1 MPVEPPANNANTF
14 RIALLAMLLSI
25 WLIGRA
31 SLRQETELIQDDP
44 VVLETPER
52 GDPVTLPIVPPVEV
66 DANTPGRVEGIVKF
80 VGQWPAHKPIIVDLD
95 PYCARLY
102 QGREEL
108 LFERWVMG
116 EHETVQNTF
125 IHITAGLPEKSWPV
139 PQESAVI
146 ELHECRFKP
155 HITVVQREQVIEIRN
170 LDQTLHSADL
180 VPAIN
185 RGLTP
190 SPSQRPTDITLWMPE
205 KTELGIYLKCNI
217 HPWMNGYIHVLD
229 HPYYDVTGPQ
239 GTYEIN
245 DLPPGEY
252 ELSLWHELKTFRE
265 SVKPVKVKIE
275 PGKTT
280 KIDFTIEQKSKSVE

>member
-1 MPVEPPANNANTF
+1 MADDPSANNATTF

-31 SLRQETELIQDDP
+31 SLRQETEQIQNDV
-44 VVLETPER
+44 VVLEKPEHR
-52 GDPVTLPIVPPVEV
+52 DPVAIPVVPPIEV

-80 VGQWPAHKPIIVDLD
+80 VGKWPAHKPINVDLD

-125 IHITAGLPEKSWPV
+125 IHVTAGLPDKPWPV
-139 PQESAVI
+139 PQQSAVI
-146 ELHECRFKP
+146 ELRECRFKP
-155 HITVVQREQVIEIRN
+155 HITVVQREQVVEFRAM
-170 LDQTLHSADL
+170 DQTLHSPTMN
-180 VPAIN
+180 PAIN
-185 RGLTP
+185 PGIDHH
-190 SPSQRPTDITLWMPE
+190 SRPPTNITLWMPE
-205 KTELGIYLKCNI
+205 HSELGIFIKCNV
-217 HPWMNGYIHVLD
+217 HSWMDGYIHVVD
-229 HPYYDVTGPQ
+229 HPYFDVTGPQ

-245 DLPPGEY
+245 NLPPGEY
-252 ELSLWHELKTFRE
+252 ELSLWHELKAFRE

-280 KIDFTIEQKSKSVE
+280 KIDFTIEQKSKSLE